1 MRNRLT
7 SLLFSLCIAAV
18 FVPAIAAPTGMP
30 LGLKEMWDAG
40 DKAYSEKNYKQAAE
54 WFDKAS
60 KYSDFAAQPKD
71 RRAELYRSYGRAL
84 VGSEQFAKAIEPLNR
99 SIDLI
104 DQLEGD
110 QRVKSGLNSEAYG
123 LLSGAYAGQK
133 MYREAAEY
141 SLKELNAYKER
152 FPEHKGN
159 GLLEAKIGGW
169 GVTAVPT
176 RLVSKSWF
184 RLPFSIGT
192 AVTTLQNP
200 NFYFFPLVGV
210 LQACDSG
217 SVSESLKNLVP
228 VAFFGQNH
236 CHNPIS

>member
-7 SLLFSLCIAAV
+7 SLLFSLCLAAV

-141 SLKELNAYKER
+141 SLKELNAHKER

-169 GVTAVPT
+169 Y
-176 RLVSKSWF
+176 F
-184 RLPFSIGT
+184 RAGMKDKARTWLTEGEKLLKEDLASASPASPD
-192 AVTTLQNP
+192 LEKE
-200 NFYFFPLVGV
+200 V
-210 LQACDSG
+210 LAGAQKMLAEC
-217 SVSESLKNLVP
+217 N
-228 VAFFGQNH
+228 
-236 CHNPIS
+236 